1 MKKIVIIST
10 IFIIF
15 FYNVSL
21 CDDNSYLDD
30 SDNSDNYLLYETSEV
45 STSSNEPNTYSKN
58 IIVIDRKTLRI
69 LYEKDAYSKVAMAS
83 TTKIM
88 TCIIAL
94 EKCSLLDTVIISKKS
109 ATVTG
114 STLGL
119 KENSKISFND
129 LLYGLMLRSGN
140 DCAIAIAE
148 HISGTVENYIDLMN
162 NKALELGLKNTH
174 FVSPHGLDDDE
185 HYTTAYDLAI
195 LTDYALKNDTFKK
208 IVSTKNYNITL
219 NGFTKNII
227 NTNELLN
234 NVDGVYGVKTGFTF
248 NAGRCLVTSCK
259 RNNMDII
266 IVVLGANTKKIR
278 GLDTLNLINY
288 IYTNFKYIDI
298 SKTIDESF
306 LEFNKKYLKRIIL
319 KKTSDFPIIKL
330 EKKDNYLIP
339 LKTNGNLK
347 LLSKI
352 YMPNILS
359 PKSPANKAIGTLY
372 IYNNNDLLCN
382 INIYLDKKLS
392 PNSWQFYYKKI
403 FHFFKE

>member
-1 MKKIVIIST
+1 MKRIIIIST
-10 IFIIF
+10 IFIIL
-15 FYNVSL
+15 FYNISFG
-21 CDDNSYLDD
+21 DDNLDD
-30 SDNSDNYLLYETSEV
+30 SDNYLLYETSEV
-45 STSSNEPNTYSKN
+45 SASSNEPITYSKN
-58 IIVIDRKTLRI
+58 IIAIDRKTLKI

-94 EKCSLLDTVIISKKS
+94 EKCSLQDTVIISKKS

-119 KENSKISFND
+119 KENTQISFND

-162 NKALELGLKNTH
+162 KKALELGLKNTH
-174 FVSPHGLDDDE
+174 FVSPHGLDDNE

-208 IVSTKNYNITL
+208 IVSTKNYTITL
-219 NGFTKNII
+219 NGHSHNIT

-234 NVDGVYGVKTGFTF
+234 NVAGVYGVKTGFTF

-266 IVVLGANTKKIR
+266 IVVLGANTKKLR

-298 SKTIDESF
+298 SKTIDDAFET
-306 LEFNKKYLKRIIL
+306 FNKKYLKNIVL

-352 YMPNILS
+352 YMPNVLS
-359 PKSPANKAIGTLY
+359 PKSPTNKAIGTLY
-372 IYNNNDLLCN
+372 IYNNNDLICN

-403 FHFFKE
+403 FNFYKN